1 MPGVD
6 LLVAG
11 FSFAMNNTEQNG
23 DLGIQQVVPNSA
35 FETMRSLGL
44 GEGLVHP
51 ASGPKQCS

>member
-1 MPGVD
+1 M
-6 LLVAG
+6 AG
-11 FSFAMNNTEQNG
+11 FSFAMNNMEQNG
-23 DLGIQQVVPNSA
+23 DLGVQQVVPNSA